1 MTYAAETAA
10 PDVEQGCIVS
20 GHDYGIG
27 IDETGIV
34 QAVYEGGRG
43 YGFLQ
48 LQGRGA
54 AVPGGEGIYLNA
66 AASYGIETLH
76 GIDPHH
82 AVGGSQRVA
91 GYRAGGA
98 VGVEENQ
105 LVTAVGTGH
114 DEAAAR
120 KELCGVGIGDALDH
134 V

>member
-20 GHDYGIG
+20 GYDYRIG

-66 AASYGIETLH
+66 AASYSIETLH
-76 GIDPHH
+76 RIDPHY
-82 AVGGSQRVA
+82 AVG
-91 GYRAGGA
+91 
-98 VGVEENQ
+98 
-105 LVTAVGTGH
+105 
-114 DEAAAR
+114 
-120 KELCGVGIGDALDH
+120 
-134 V
+134 